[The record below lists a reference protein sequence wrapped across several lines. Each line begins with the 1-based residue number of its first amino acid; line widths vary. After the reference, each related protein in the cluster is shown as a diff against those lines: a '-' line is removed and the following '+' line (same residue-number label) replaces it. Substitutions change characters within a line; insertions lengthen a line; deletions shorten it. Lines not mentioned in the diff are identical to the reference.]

1 MNFITLPLQPETD
14 IVQNCIFRYIT
25 SNISAN
31 GKHMSV
37 TSTTQSKLQ
46 DSPIDVKIKL
56 AALWAATMFCYLY
69 GDYFELYVPGKL
81 SSMLEGKMLPLG
93 TVTQGML
100 VGTSVMMAVQC
111 VMVFLPLVMK
121 PAVNRWVNLFFGLV
135 FAVIVLL
142 VISQGGW
149 IFYKFLGV
157 VEIALLLAVVWQA
170 WNWPRIALAEKLPS
184 NVLGSYATVV

>member
-1 MNFITLPLQPETD
+1 
-14 IVQNCIFRYIT
+14 
-25 SNISAN
+25 
-31 GKHMSV
+31 MSV

-93 TVTQGML
+93 TVTQWML

-170 WNWPRIALAEKLPS
+170 WNWPRIALAEKMPS